1 MVKRKANCTSS
12 YINHE
17 AVTITSGNMKQVLY
31 KLIDGLSTKSETLEQ
46 VDKDGK
52 PIGSGWAI
60 LSFNK
65 LPIDILET
73 KAMRASSYIPTPEQY
88 SNAMCGLVNIQNDD
102 RLCFQ
107 WCMRY
112 HQSAKGNHDSRLSK
126 LEKVA
131 DKYNY
136 DGMEF
141 PACYE
146 ANFSI

>member
-1 MVKRKANCTSS
+1 M
-12 YINHE
+12 
-17 AVTITSGNMKQVLY
+17 TITTGNMKQIMD
-31 KLIDGLSTKSETLEQ
+31 KLIDELNTKSETLEQ

-60 LSFNK
+60 LFFNK
-65 LPIDILET
+65 LSIDIFET

-88 SNAMCGLVNIQNDD
+88 SNSMCGLVNNQSHDE
-102 RLCFQ
+102 LCYQ

-131 DKYNY
+131 DKINY
-136 DGMEF
+136 DGMEC
-141 PACYE
+141 PASYA